1 MDATEPSAFPDAGE
15 IAMLAKAGG
24 LTIPQLCR
32 RAEIAPSTFYRWRK
46 GSEMTVSNAR
56 RLWQEA
62 RKAVE
67 TVAP

>member
-24 LTIPQLCR
+24 LTIPQLCA
-32 RAEIAPSTFYRWRK
+32 RAQIAPSTFYRWLK

-62 RKAVE
+62 RKAVA
-67 TVAP
+67 TAP

>member
-1 MDATEPSAFPDAGE
+1 MDATEPSTFPDAGE
-15 IAMLAKAGG
+15 IAKLAKDGG
-24 LTIPQLCR
+24 LTIPQLCA
-32 RAEIAPSTFYRWRK
+32 RAEIAPSTFYRWLR

-62 RKAVE
+62 RKAAE